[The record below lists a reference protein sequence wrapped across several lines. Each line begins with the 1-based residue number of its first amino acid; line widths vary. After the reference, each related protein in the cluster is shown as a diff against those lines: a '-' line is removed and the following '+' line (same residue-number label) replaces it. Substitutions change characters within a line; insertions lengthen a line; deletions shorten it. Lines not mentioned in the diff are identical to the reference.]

1 VVVAVAGLDGMVDQ
15 KPSMQAALAL
25 LDRVIQADLEF
36 TITELPLEH
45 ITVVAVVAVPALTD
59 TISIIEVRR
68 HAVVKAWH
76 RVLVDRLYIEQAV
89 AQAVIIVLLT
99 AQQV

>member
-1 VVVAVAGLDGMVDQ
+1 VVVGQDGTVGQ
-15 KPSMQAALAL
+15 KLSMQAAQVL
-25 LDRVIQADLEF
+25 LDRAIQADLEF
-36 TITELPLEH
+36 TITELLLEH

-76 RVLVDRLYIEQAV
+76 QVLVDRLYTEQVAV
-89 AQAVIIVLLT
+89 QADITLQHTDQRV
-99 AQQV
+99 